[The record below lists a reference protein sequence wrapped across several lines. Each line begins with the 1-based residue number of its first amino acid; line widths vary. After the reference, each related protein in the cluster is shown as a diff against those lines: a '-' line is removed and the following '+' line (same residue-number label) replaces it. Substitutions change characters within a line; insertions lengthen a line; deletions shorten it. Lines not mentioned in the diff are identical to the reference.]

1 MHADTTPATRPG
13 IYRWYVLAVLL
24 LAYISA
30 FVDRT
35 ILGLLVEPIKQ
46 DLHASDVELSLL
58 SGFAFAL
65 FYTLLGLPCGWLAD
79 RVQRPRLIFFGILF
93 WSAATAACGLA
104 RSFVQLFLARVG
116 VGIGEATLTPA
127 TYSLLPDYFRREEL
141 GVATGIYASGVSI
154 GGGIAMLVGGAA
166 VHALQAKGDILVPL
180 LGLLRPWQSAFVVV
194 GLAGLLVALLILTIR
209 EPGRSGRT
217 KADAPG
223 FLIVLRWI
231 IEERRAVLPILF
243 GYSLMV
249 IPSYALVTWVP
260 AFLMRSH
267 GLGPGETGLAMGLML
282 LIGGTA
288 GMLVGGA
295 ASDALGRR
303 GKPEAPLR
311 VTLFSIIVQA
321 PLFISAMLVADKS
334 LSLALL
340 ALAIFIISL
349 HGGLQGATMQMIAPA
364 PIRGQAAA
372 VYMLCANLI
381 GLGLGPVMTALL
393 TEQLLGSP
401 ARLGEGLAITACL
414 TLPPAALLVTRALG
428 PARDLIRRLATGETR
443 AASTPPN

>member
-295 ASDALGRR
+295 A
-303 GKPEAPLR
+303 
-311 VTLFSIIVQA
+311 
-321 PLFISAMLVADKS
+321 
-334 LSLALL
+334 
-340 ALAIFIISL
+340 
-349 HGGLQGATMQMIAPA
+349 
-364 PIRGQAAA
+364 
-372 VYMLCANLI
+372 
-381 GLGLGPVMTALL
+381 
-393 TEQLLGSP
+393 
-401 ARLGEGLAITACL
+401 
-414 TLPPAALLVTRALG
+414 
-428 PARDLIRRLATGETR
+428 
-443 AASTPPN
+443 